1 MFEAIL
7 ARLGFQALGASAKW
21 IGLAVLISALNAAAG
36 LGFWRGM
43 ARIDTMEARARSTAI
58 SEVNAAWSAKI
69 EKQNREI
76 AERHAAEIKAQAE
89 ASARVAAEND
99 ALKSTIDELEKRNAA
114 LPNGD
119 RIGLDAARSG
129 LLIP

>member
-1 MFEAIL
+1 MIAAIL
-7 ARLGFQALGASAKW
+7 ARMGFQALGASTKW
-21 IGLAVLISALNAAAG
+21 IALAVLLSALNAAAG

-43 ARIDTMEARARSTAI
+43 ALIDDMEARTRSTAI

-76 AERHAAEIKAQAE
+76 ADRHAAEIKEQAA

-99 ALKSTIDELEKRNAA
+99 VLKSTIDELEKRNAA

-129 LLIP
+129 LLVK

>member
-1 MFEAIL
+1 MFGFIP
-7 ARLGFQALGASAKW
+7 ARIGFQALGASAKW
-21 IGLAVLISALNAAAG
+21 IALVVLISALNAAAG
-36 LGFWRGM
+36 VGFWRGM

-58 SEVNAAWSAKI
+58 TETNAAWSAKI

-99 ALKSTIDELEKRNAA
+99 ALKSTIEDLEKRNAA

-119 RIGLDAARSG
+119 RIGLDAARRR
-129 LLIP
+129 LLVR

>member
-1 MFEAIL
+1 MFETIL

-21 IGLAVLISALNAAAG
+21 IALAVLLSALNAAAG
-36 LGFWRGM
+36 IGFWRGM
-43 ARIDTMEARARSTAI
+43 ACIDAMEARARSTAI
-58 SEVNAAWSAKI
+58 AETNASWSAKI

-99 ALKSTIDELEKRNAA
+99 ALKSTIEDMEKRNAA
-114 LPNGD
+114 LPHGD
-119 RIGLDAARSG
+119 RPGLDAARSG

>member
-1 MFEAIL
+1 MFGAIL
-7 ARLGFQALGASAKW
+7 ARLGFQVLGASAKW
-21 IGLAVLISALNAAAG
+21 IALAVLLSALNAAAG

-43 ARIDTMEARARSTAI
+43 ARIDKMEARARAAAI
-58 SEVNAAWSAKI
+58 TETNAAWSAKI

-99 ALKSTIDELEKRNAA
+99 ALKSTIDDLEKRNAA

-129 LLIP
+129 LLIK